1 MKSSKYY
8 QKILQITGRGGDIL
22 LFLCGLFLGKS
33 QICAALI
40 FLALRLVLGYISS
53 ELVYRRLKAVM
64 EEKTIIEEKGD

>member
-8 QKILQITGRGGDIL
+8 QRILQVTGRGGDIL

-33 QICAALI
+33 EIFTALI
-40 FLALRLVLGYISS
+40 FLVLRLVLGYISS

-64 EEKTIIEEKGD
+64 NEKGGYDEKV